1 MTQED
6 ATDQKRNDELL
17 AALGELG
24 GQLRKVDE
32 QRAELLLLRQ
42 ALVTEARER
51 GITWRA
57 LAATLGMTEQGV
69 IKASRRSP

>member
-1 MTQED
+1 M
-6 ATDQKRNDELL
+6 TDQKRDDELL

-32 QRAELLLLRQ
+32 QRAELLLRRQ

-51 GITWRA
+51 GITWRT
-57 LAATLGMTEQGV
+57 LAATLGMTEQGL
-69 IKASRRSP
+69 IKASRRSQ